1 RFHALASLLYVDRR
15 GAPENKQLGFDS
27 LRKAALLRAI
37 ADTARWCEPRSWVT
51 EVNWPLREGPHS
63 PAGRDVSVD
72 EQTAADY
79 AVRYCTSL
87 LSSGLVERV
96 YWWQL
101 IARGYGL
108 LVAEDGGL
116 RRRPAFHALATLQR
130 QLAGNSDR

>member
-1 RFHALASLLYVDRR
+1 MA
-15 GAPENKQLGFDS
+15 G
-27 LRKAALLRAI
+27 LLRAI
-37 ADTARWCEPRSWVT
+37 ADTAKWCQPRSWVT

-63 PAGRDVSVD
+63 PAGRDVAVD

-116 RRRPAFHALATLQR
+116 RRRAAFTALAAMQR
-130 QLAGNSDR
+130 RLATSSNDARAAPFGAR